1 MCTGNTQTVKCA
13 DGMCLACF
21 DCCCCD
27 GWTDLHGVYAWFTR
41 LLEKPNRHMDDQ
53 DRCLLPCN
61 LGSASP
67 THYSRYGSRFF
78 YFCCRTK
85 NQAELVLTRGK
96 KEKKRKERK
105 RKKKWASLNE
115 SIPPLITY
123 NVQWTHPKDEP
134 FIVVPWDISCC
145 SMLRST
151 SHSSALLSCA
161 VALTKL
167 IPTKYKP
174 FWLIQD
180 PPWTKKVHSLSPSAT
195 QLSDKQMA
203 LNHVR

>member
-96 KEKKRKERK
+96 KEKKKEK
-105 RKKKWASLNE
+105 RGKEKKSEQASMNPFLP
-115 SIPPLITY
+115 SSRTTY
-123 NVQWTHPKDEP
+123 NEP
-134 FIVVPWDISCC
+134 IPR
-145 SMLRST
+145 MN
-151 SHSSALLSCA
+151 HSLLFLEIFLVALCYEALLILRPYFHA
-161 VALTKL
+161 
-167 IPTKYKP
+167 P
-174 FWLIQD
+174 
-180 PPWTKKVHSLSPSAT
+180 
-195 QLSDKQMA
+195 
-203 LNHVR
+203 